1 MGQSLEDHQC
11 RPVYACESAADGVA
25 VIGEL
30 KMFNVQLACTINV
43 NDVKVIIDSLGQLS
57 TLIVAIM
64 GFITAIVVAKVT
76 SGQELKRAL
85 CLKRVE
91 TYEAAT
97 RQLWQLITVYENILG
112 TMAATN
118 IDDDSSTIREKIE
131 TMLLYFLQLGE
142 TLKANGDL
150 AQIAFYSNLPTHDMI
165 QVSKE
170 APKFMKTLKDVSVQL
185 SDQNAAVNL
194 GQIEARVKDSISRFA
209 PLIQEEL
216 NHFYDLDAKLKKDV
230 RQDKRLEFL
239 FK

>member
-1 MGQSLEDHQC
+1 MTS
-11 RPVYACESAADGVA
+11 
-25 VIGEL
+25 
-30 KMFNVQLACTINV
+30 VQLACAIDV
-43 NDVKVIIDSLGQLS
+43 NDLKVIIDSLGQLS

-76 SGQELKRAL
+76 SGQELKRVL

-118 IDDDSSTIREKIE
+118 LDDDSSTIREKIE
-131 TMLLYFLQLGE
+131 SMLLYFLQLGE
-142 TLKANGDL
+142 TLKKNGDL
-150 AQIAFYSNLPTHDMI
+150 AQIAFYSNFPTHDVI

-170 APKFMKTLKDVSVQL
+170 APKFMKMLKEVSVLL
-185 SDQNAAVNL
+185 SDQNATINL
-194 GQIEARVKDSISRFA
+194 EQIEAKVKNSINRFA

-216 NHFYDLDAKLKKDV
+216 GHMYDLDVKLKKDI
-230 RQDKRLEFL
+230 RQDKRLKFL
-239 FK
+239 FE